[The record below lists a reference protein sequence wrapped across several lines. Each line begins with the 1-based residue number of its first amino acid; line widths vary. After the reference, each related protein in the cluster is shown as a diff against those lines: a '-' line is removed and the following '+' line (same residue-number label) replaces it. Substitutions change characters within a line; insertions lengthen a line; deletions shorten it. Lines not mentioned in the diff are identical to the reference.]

1 MRNFDLIQALL
12 SLAGKLQ
19 ARRLAKAVRREASL
33 KAAIQAATEG
43 YQAAVKDRCDIQFA
57 DLSVK
62 R

>member
-1 MRNFDLIQALL
+1 MRKFDLITVLL
-12 SLAGKLQ
+12 TAVGKLQ
-19 ARRLAKAVRREASL
+19 ARRLAKALRREASL

>member
-1 MRNFDLIQALL
+1 MRKFDLITVLL
-12 SLAGKLQ
+12 TAVGKLQ

-62 R
+62 H